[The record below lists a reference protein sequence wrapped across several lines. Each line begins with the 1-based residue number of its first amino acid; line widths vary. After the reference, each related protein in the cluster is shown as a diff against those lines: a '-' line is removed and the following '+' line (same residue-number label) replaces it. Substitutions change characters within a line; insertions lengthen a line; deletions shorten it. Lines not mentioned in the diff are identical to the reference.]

1 VTLAFSSAKTATTA
15 PRIAFA
21 AAIVTLFASGAQ
33 AETTIIPSG
42 AQTPEQAGADTTA
55 CQTQAASQSGYHPS
69 QPAPTASQPRAGQR
83 LTGAVR
89 GTAAGAVHEERTDQ
103 HEREYEDAVELE
115 PKQVPLLVASD
126 TSGSSRSTTGNR
138 ARGEGLQS
146 KTGYVP
152 TGIQRLHGDTRL
164 YHGVTAS
171 EWPTFWE
178 CA

>member
-1 VTLAFSSAKTATTA
+1 MTLAFSSAKTATAA

-83 LTGAVR
+83 LTGAAR
-89 GTAAGAVHEERTDQ
+89 GAAAGAVREERTDQ
-103 HEREYEDAVELE
+103 HEREYEDAVGAGAKAGAVTGGVRHRQDRREARRE
-115 PKQVPLLVASD
+115 TAGEEKAYNQKQAAYQQAFSACMA
-126 TSGSSRSTTGNR
+126 
-138 ARGEGLQS
+138 ARGYNME
-146 KTGYVP
+146 
-152 TGIQRLHGDTRL
+152 
-164 YHGVTAS
+164 
-171 EWPTFWE
+171 
-178 CA
+178 